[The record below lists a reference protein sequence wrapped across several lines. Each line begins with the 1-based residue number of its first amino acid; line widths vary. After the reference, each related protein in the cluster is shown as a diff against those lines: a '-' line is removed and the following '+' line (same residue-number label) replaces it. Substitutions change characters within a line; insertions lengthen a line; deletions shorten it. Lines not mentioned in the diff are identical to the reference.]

1 MMPTVLTACSF
12 VSPVWNMAQALALR
26 ATRSIVAKFRS
37 RLLRYMASLSYLEVE
52 RVGGADADRR
62 LVRATPKRHQRAL
75 RRVAEQPRILDIGVN
90 FPMRID
96 PVRDLSARTG
106 SVRGALSGEG
116 RQPCR

>member
-37 RLLRYMASLSYLEVE
+37 RLLRYMAALSYFEVE

-62 LVRATPKRHQRAL
+62 LVRGTPKRHQRAL
-75 RRVAEQPRILDIGVN
+75 RRVAEQPLILAIGVN
-90 FPMRID
+90 VPVRID
-96 PVRDLSARTG
+96 PG
-106 SVRGALSGEG
+106 GPRGARPACL
-116 RQPCR
+116 QAAL